1 MKYFYSLIFCLLI
14 YSCNNSL
21 SDKRRLELWSMIR
34 SNNAD
39 SIVIATI
46 EIQKANDSSMLDA
59 ILYKPNDPRITQLPF
74 QKGMSVYQIKMT
86 ALKQI
91 TGITPSTKITYK
103 VDTSIINFYQEKI
116 IPAPSCP

>member
-1 MKYFYSLIFCLLI
+1 MKYFFGFIFCLLI
-14 YSCNNSL
+14 YSCNNNL
-21 SDKRRLELWSMIR
+21 SDKRRLELWLMIR
-34 SNNAD
+34 SNNVD

-91 TGITPSTKITYK
+91 TGIIPPTKITYN
-103 VDTSIINFYQEKI
+103 VDTSIINFYREKI
-116 IPAPSCP
+116 KKNK